1 MTRICIALALL
12 SLVGCRIEDRTPRG
26 SLQDQATI
34 QKLIIDYHRVGVATD
49 AAGDPAPR
57 DLRPVRTDLRQE
69 GNLATAWVL
78 LRPADSRGGEV
89 LEHFVLRRDGG
100 QWRVVHVAVATSRRP
115 PAPRP

>member
-1 MTRICIALALL
+1 MTRICTALTLL
-12 SLVGCRIEDRTPRG
+12 TLVGCHIEDRTPRG

-34 QKLIIDYHRVGVATD
+34 QKLITDYHRVGIATD

-69 GNLATAWVL
+69 GDLATAWVL
-78 LRPADSRGGEV
+78 LRPTNSRGGDV

-100 QWRVVHVAVATSRRP
+100 QWRVVHVAVATSRR
-115 PAPRP
+115 ASGPRP